1 MRILNSFLF
10 FYGKKGGLV
19 STKVYICT
27 HKTVLIKVKTNSKCF
42 LSDDILFCATN
53 LMEML
58 GTLLITLLIV
68 AICIVLLGVKVFFVK
83 GGKFPNGHVSGNKA
97 MRDRGIGCV
106 QSQDREAQ
114 KKSRFSIDELEKAL
128 NDSMN

>member
-1 MRILNSFLF
+1 MID
-10 FYGKKGGLV
+10 
-19 STKVYICT
+19 
-27 HKTVLIKVKTNSKCF
+27 TVL
-42 LSDDILFCATN
+42 L
-53 LMEML
+53 
-58 GTLLITLLIV
+58 TLLIV

-83 GGKFPNGHVSGNKA
+83 NGKFPNGHVSGNKA

-114 KKSRFSIDELEKAL
+114 RKPKFSIDALEKAL